1 MQRMRSLDAL
11 VENGP
16 HSASR
21 ELDPTSQQARLAA
34 LLTERAAPAV
44 LLVTSNAN
52 RRPLFHMGDEK
63 KKKTSLAAAVYC
75 GPVEGSDGR
84 SLEAVTSLSMEAEW
98 DPYVQR
104 KQHGVGLQPIVG
116 VLRNDRTP
124 LNTPYTP
131 QLMKLHLKR
140 HEEYD
145 ERDEYDE
152 RPGKQLVTTV
162 KSKIVLV
169 MQPVHKIRAA
179 VDHVVSIVVPGCIQ
193 ETTLFTKLRPW
204 VVWHYTAVVCVPF
217 VMLLSPMLIALSICT
232 SPIWISGIAVLF
244 VRLLMRSHPP
254 LEDEFSPDPEE
265 EEETSPHHPNSMY
278 RRAHLTNHGQRGYR

>member
-1 MQRMRSLDAL
+1 
-11 VENGP
+11 
-16 HSASR
+16 
-21 ELDPTSQQARLAA
+21 
-34 LLTERAAPAV
+34 
-44 LLVTSNAN
+44 
-52 RRPLFHMGDEK
+52 MGDEK
-63 KKKTSLAAAVYC
+63 KKTSRSPLAAAVYG
-75 GPVEGSDGR
+75 GPVDNSDVR
-84 SLEAVTSLSMEAEW
+84 KMESVTPLGMEIEW

-104 KQHGVGLQPIVG
+104 KQLGVGLQPIVG

-145 ERDEYDE
+145 ERCEYTE

-169 MQPVHKIRAA
+169 MQPVHKIRSA
-179 VDHVVSIVVPGCIQ
+179 VERVVALVVPRFVQ
-193 ETTLFTKLRPW
+193 ETTVFSKLRPW
-204 VVWHYTAVVCVPF
+204 IVWHFTAVVCVPF

-254 LEDEFSPDPEE
+254 IEDEFSPDPEE
-265 EEETSPHHPNSMY
+265 EEEASPHHPNSMY
-278 RRAHLTNHGQRGYR
+278 RRAHLTNGHGQRGYG